1 MLQNDKS
8 FSKRYY
14 ARHIKEGLVHYYED
28 GKDNLYLVTNEAL
41 KKMNES
47 FEGKPLFVRHVDKIN
62 MNTLKE
68 DKVGEVVKSFYNEFD
83 GAWWAEIMADDEA
96 QSYIEKGWAVSNAYL
111 PTEYGGGGVYHD
123 IDYQKEVKNG
133 TYGHLALVD
142 NPRYEEAVIMTPAEF
157 KKFNEDRKQE
167 LEQLKNSKE
176 NEMLSKEDMDALVAS
191 VQNSVAAGLT
201 ETIKETVKNAIEE
214 KIAED
219 KKNAEDE
226 DHRKLIR
233 EIAAISAKEEGDFEG
248 GLSEKVKTIIGLAEK
263 LGYSKDEAKENACG
277 KNEDEEKAEEKENAE
292 EEKPADNACKNAEDE
307 EKKEEEPKE
316 NADDADDKKEEEPA
330 KEKENSK
337 SGSFFEALKN
347 AKQAICGNKVS
358 TMATGLKLGK
368 DRYGK
373 K

>member
-1 MLQNDKS
+1 MIQNDKR
-8 FSKRYY
+8 FSKRFY

-28 GKDNLYLVTNEAL
+28 GKDNLYLVTNDAL

-68 DKVGEVVKSFYNEFD
+68 DKVGVVVKSFYNEFD

-123 IDYQKEVKNG
+123 INYQKEVKNG
-133 TYGHLALVD
+133 KYGHLALVD
-142 NPRYEEAVIMTPAEF
+142 NPRYEESVIMTPEEF

-191 VQNSVAAGLT
+191 VQNSVAASLS

-219 KKNAEDE
+219 KKNALDE
-226 DHRKLIR
+226 GLRNVVR
-233 EIAAISAKEEGDFEG
+233 EIANASAKAEGDFAG
-248 GLSEKVKTIIGLAEK
+248 GLSEQVKTIIGLAEQ
-263 LGYSKDEAKENACG
+263 LGNSKDDAKDNACG
-277 KNEDEEKAEEKENAE
+277 KKANEDEAEEKENAE

-307 EKKEEEPKE
+307 ESKEEEPKE
-316 NADDADDKKEEEPA
+316 NAEESDDKKEEEPA
-330 KEKENSK
+330 EEKENSK
-337 SGSFFEALKN
+337 RISFFDALKN
-347 AKQAICGNKVS
+347 AKMAISGNKVS

>member
-1 MLQNDKS
+1 MLQNDKR
-8 FSKRYY
+8 FSKRFY

-28 GKDNLYLVTNEAL
+28 GKDNLYLVTNDAL

-62 MNTLKE
+62 MSTLKE

-96 QSYIEKGWAVSNAYL
+96 QGYIEKGWAVSNAYL
-111 PTEYGGGGVYHD
+111 PTEYGSGGVYHD
-123 IDYQKEVKNG
+123 INYQKEVKNG
-133 TYGHLALVD
+133 VYGHLALVD

-157 KKFNEDRKQE
+157 KQFNEDKKQE

-176 NEMLSKEDMDALVAS
+176 NNMLSKEDMDALVSS
-191 VQNSVAAGLT
+191 VQNALADSMS
-201 ETIKETVKNAIEE
+201 EKIKETVKNAIEE

-226 DHRKLIR
+226 DHRRLIR
-233 EIAAISAKEEGDFEG
+233 EIGAVAAKEDGDFEG

-263 LGYSKDEAKENACG
+263 LGYSKDEAKDNACG
-277 KNEDEEKAEEKENAE
+277 KNEDDDEAEVKENAE
-292 EEKPADNACKNAEDE
+292 EEKPADNAEKENECGADE
-307 EKKEEEPKE
+307 EAKE
-316 NADDADDKKEEEPA
+316 NADEADKKEEEAEEKANA
-330 KEKENSK
+330 KV
-337 SGSFFEALKN
+337 SFFDALKN

-358 TMATGLKLGK
+358 TMASGLKLGK